1 MNTKNF
7 TNYKPKQNKGALLF
21 LKRFRVIISVILC
34 IFTALFL
41 FIPFLFSP
49 ELALGSMTGSIE
61 ANDGEGTG
69 EEHLGEEQET
79 PGETPF
85 GDGLEN
91 NVGTLLY
98 KMGDDNRDIAQIQE
112 TLMNLGYMD
121 SDEPTTKYGPA
132 LEDAVKRI
140 QRTHYLEE
148 TGMVDEKLMALL
160 ESGAAM
166 PYVIERGN
174 NGNDVLMLQ
183 NRLNEL
189 GFYEDKNNGYFG
201 AATENAVGMFQA
213 KNELTVN
220 GRADLETRSV
230 LYSPRARYSD
240 GSMQDPDLPSGE
252 ETPAPP
258 SPTVTQRPSVSPTPR
273 ETPRPT
279 STPKPNVTPAPTR
292 TPAVTPRPT
301 QGPAPTPTPAR
312 PTPTQPPSANVET
325 FISILMAQLGKPYVW
340 STEGPDSFDCSGLVY
355 YCLRQAG
362 VKVSRYTAAGYSQV
376 ESWDLISRQSDLK
389 RGDLVFFSNSSGHI
403 NHVGI
408 YLGYNSYIHASS
420 SAGEVVISSWNNW
433 AVTNFELGRRVF

>member
-1 MNTKNF
+1 MNTKDF
-7 TNYKPKQNKGALLF
+7 TKYKPRQNRGLLPF
-21 LKRFRVIISVILC
+21 LKRFRVIISVFLC
-34 IFTALFL
+34 IFTTLFL

-49 ELALGSMTGSIE
+49 ELAMGAMTGSVE
-61 ANDGEGTG
+61 ANEGEETG
-69 EEHLGEEQET
+69 EEQPGGEQEA

-85 GDGLEN
+85 GDGLGNES
-91 NVGTLLY
+91 VGKLLY
-98 KMGDDNRDIAQIQE
+98 KLGDDNSDIARIQE

-121 SDEPTTKYGPA
+121 SDEPTTKFGSA

-148 TGMVDEKLMALL
+148 TGTVDEKLMALL
-160 ESGAAM
+160 ESGTAM

-174 NGNDVLMLQ
+174 KGNDVLMLQ
-183 NRLNEL
+183 TRLNEL
-189 GFYEDKNNGYFG
+189 GFYQDKNNGYFG
-201 AATENAVGMFQA
+201 VATENAVGMFQA

-230 LYSPRARYSD
+230 LYSPKARDSAD
-240 GSMQDPDLPSGE
+240 SMQDPNLPSETG
-252 ETPAPP
+252 TPAQP
-258 SPTVTQRPSVSPTPR
+258 SPTATRRPDASPTPR
-273 ETPRPT
+273 ETPKPS
-279 STPKPNVTPAPTR
+279 STPKPNVTPTPTR
-292 TPAVTPRPT
+292 TPAITPRPT
-301 QGPAPTPTPAR
+301 QGPA

-325 FISILMAQLGKPYVW
+325 FISILTAQLGKPYVW

-362 VKVSRYTAAGYSQV
+362 VRVSRYTAAGYSQV
-376 ESWDLISRQSDLK
+376 ESWGLISRQSDLK
-389 RGDLVFFSNSSGHI
+389 RGDLVFFSNSSGYI
-403 NHVGI
+403 NHVGV

>member
-1 MNTKNF
+1 MNTKDF
-7 TNYKPKQNKGALLF
+7 TKYKPRQNRGLLPF
-21 LKRFRVIISVILC
+21 LKRFRVIISVFLC
-34 IFTALFL
+34 IFTTLFL

-49 ELALGSMTGSIE
+49 ELAMGAMTGSVE
-61 ANDGEGTG
+61 ANEGEETG
-69 EEHLGEEQET
+69 EEQPGGEQEA

-85 GDGLEN
+85 GDGLGNES
-91 NVGTLLY
+91 VGKLLY
-98 KMGDDNRDIAQIQE
+98 KLGDDNSDIARIQE

-121 SDEPTTKYGPA
+121 SDEPTTKFGSA

-148 TGMVDEKLMALL
+148 TGTVDEKLMALL
-160 ESGAAM
+160 ESGTAM

-174 NGNDVLMLQ
+174 KGNDVLMLQ
-183 NRLNEL
+183 TRLNEL
-189 GFYEDKNNGYFG
+189 GFYQDKNNGYFG
-201 AATENAVGMFQA
+201 VATENAVGMFQA

-230 LYSPRARYSD
+230 LYSPKARDSD
-240 GSMQDPDLPSGE
+240 DSMQDPNLPSETG
-252 ETPAPP
+252 TPAQP
-258 SPTVTQRPSVSPTPR
+258 SPTATRRPDASPTPR
-273 ETPRPT
+273 ETPKPS
-279 STPKPNVTPAPTR
+279 STPKPNVTPTPTR
-292 TPAVTPRPT
+292 TPAITPRPT
-301 QGPAPTPTPAR
+301 QGPA

-325 FISILMAQLGKPYVW
+325 FISILTAQLGKPYVW

-362 VKVSRYTAAGYSQV
+362 VRVSRYTAAGYSQV
-376 ESWDLISRQSDLK
+376 ESWGLISRQSDLK
-389 RGDLVFFSNSSGHI
+389 RGDLVFFSNSSGYI
-403 NHVGI
+403 NHVGV

>member
-1 MNTKNF
+1 MNTKDF
-7 TNYKPKQNKGALLF
+7 TKYKPRQNRGLLPF
-21 LKRFRVIISVILC
+21 LKRFRVIISVFLC
-34 IFTALFL
+34 IFTTLFL

-49 ELALGSMTGSIE
+49 ELAMGAMTGSVE
-61 ANDGEGTG
+61 ANEGEETG
-69 EEHLGEEQET
+69 EEQPGGEQEA

-85 GDGLEN
+85 GDGLGNES
-91 NVGTLLY
+91 VGKLLY
-98 KMGDDNRDIAQIQE
+98 KLGDDNSDIARIQE

-121 SDEPTTKYGPA
+121 SDEPTTKFGSA

-148 TGMVDEKLMALL
+148 TGTVDEKLMALL
-160 ESGAAM
+160 ESGTAM

-174 NGNDVLMLQ
+174 KGNDVLMLQ
-183 NRLNEL
+183 TRLNEL
-189 GFYEDKNNGYFG
+189 GFYQDKNNGYFG
-201 AATENAVGMFQA
+201 VATENAVGMFQA

-230 LYSPRARYSD
+230 LYSPKARYSD
-240 GSMQDPDLPSGE
+240 DSMQAPNLPLETG
-252 ETPAPP
+252 TPAQP
-258 SPTVTQRPSVSPTPR
+258 SPTATRRPDASPTPR
-273 ETPRPT
+273 ETPKPS
-279 STPKPNVTPAPTR
+279 STPKPNVTPTPTR
-292 TPAVTPRPT
+292 TPAITPRPT
-301 QGPAPTPTPAR
+301 QGPA

-325 FISILMAQLGKPYVW
+325 FISILTAQLGKPYVW

-362 VKVSRYTAAGYSQV
+362 VRVSRYTAAGYSQV
-376 ESWDLISRQSDLK
+376 ESWGLISRQSDLK
-389 RGDLVFFSNSSGHI
+389 RGDLVFFSNSSGYI
-403 NHVGI
+403 NHVGV

>member
-1 MNTKNF
+1 MNTKDF
-7 TNYKPKQNKGALLF
+7 TKYKPRQNRGLLPF
-21 LKRFRVIISVILC
+21 LKRFRVIISVFLC
-34 IFTALFL
+34 IFTTLFL

-49 ELALGSMTGSIE
+49 ELAMGAMTGSVE
-61 ANDGEGTG
+61 ANEG
-69 EEHLGEEQET
+69 EETGGEQPGGEQKA

-85 GDGLEN
+85 GDGLGNES
-91 NVGTLLY
+91 VGTLLY
-98 KMGDDNRDIAQIQE
+98 KLGDDNSDIARIQE

-121 SDEPTTKYGPA
+121 SDEPTTKFGSA

-148 TGMVDEKLMALL
+148 TGTVDEKLMALL
-160 ESGAAM
+160 ESGTAM

-174 NGNDVLMLQ
+174 KGNDVLMLQ
-183 NRLNEL
+183 TRLNEL
-189 GFYEDKNNGYFG
+189 GFYQDKNNGYFG
-201 AATENAVGMFQA
+201 VATENAVGMFQA

-240 GSMQDPDLPSGE
+240 DSMQDPNLPSE
-252 ETPAPP
+252 TETPAQP
-258 SPTVTQRPSVSPTPR
+258 SPTVTRRPDASPTPR
-273 ETPRPT
+273 ETPKPS
-279 STPKPNVTPAPTR
+279 STPKPNVTPTPTR
-292 TPAVTPRPT
+292 TPAITPRPT
-301 QGPAPTPTPAR
+301 QGPAPTPA

-325 FISILMAQLGKPYVW
+325 FISILTAQLGKPYVW

-362 VKVSRYTAAGYSQV
+362 VRVSRYTAAGYSQV
-376 ESWDLISRQSDLK
+376 ESWELISRQSDLK
-389 RGDLVFFSNSSGHI
+389 RGDLVFFSNSSGYI
-403 NHVGI
+403 NHVGV

>member
-1 MNTKNF
+1 MNTKDF
-7 TNYKPKQNKGALLF
+7 TKYKPRQNRGLLPF
-21 LKRFRVIISVILC
+21 LKRFRVIISVFLC
-34 IFTALFL
+34 IFTTLFL

-49 ELALGSMTGSIE
+49 ELAMGAMTGSVE
-61 ANDGEGTG
+61 ANEGEETG
-69 EEHLGEEQET
+69 EEQPGGEQEA

-85 GDGLEN
+85 GDGLGNES
-91 NVGTLLY
+91 VGTLLY
-98 KMGDDNRDIAQIQE
+98 KLGDDNSDIARIQE

-121 SDEPTTKYGPA
+121 SDEPTAKFGSA

-148 TGMVDEKLMALL
+148 TGTVDEKLMALL
-160 ESGAAM
+160 ESGTAM

-174 NGNDVLMLQ
+174 KGNDVLMLQ
-183 NRLNEL
+183 TRLNEL

-201 AATENAVGMFQA
+201 VATENAVGMFQA

-240 GSMQDPDLPSGE
+240 DSMQNPNLPLETG
-252 ETPAPP
+252 TPAQP
-258 SPTVTQRPSVSPTPR
+258 SPTATRRPDASPTPR
-273 ETPRPT
+273 ETPKPS
-279 STPKPNVTPAPTR
+279 STPKPNVTPTPTR
-292 TPAVTPRPT
+292 TPAITPRPT
-301 QGPAPTPTPAR
+301 QGPAPTPA

-325 FISILMAQLGKPYVW
+325 FISILTAQLGKPYVW

-362 VKVSRYTAAGYSQV
+362 VRVSRYTAAGYSQV
-376 ESWDLISRQSDLK
+376 ESWGLISRQSDLK
-389 RGDLVFFSNSSGHI
+389 RGDLVFFSNSSGYI
-403 NHVGI
+403 NHVGV

>member
-1 MNTKNF
+1 MNTKKF
-7 TNYKPKQNKGALLF
+7 IKSKPKQNRGLIPF

-41 FIPFLFSP
+41 FIPYIFSP
-49 ELALGSMTGSIE
+49 ESAIGSMADSIE
-61 ANDGEGTG
+61 ANDGQGAL
-69 EEHLGEEQET
+69 EERQGEEQGE
-79 PGETPF
+79 PVETPF
-85 GDGLEN
+85 GDGLGNEN
-91 NVGTLLY
+91 AGTLLY
-98 KMGDDNRDIAQIQE
+98 KLGDDNSDIALIQE

-121 SDEPTTKYGPA
+121 SDEPTTKFGPA

-148 TGMVDEKLMALL
+148 TGKVDEKLMALL
-160 ESGAAM
+160 ESGSAM

-174 NGNDVLMLQ
+174 KGNDVLMLQ

-201 AATENAVGMFQA
+201 TATENAVGMFQA

-230 LYSPRARYSD
+230 LYSPMARNSD
-240 GSMQDPDLPSGE
+240 DSMQSPNLSE
-252 ETPAPP
+252 TETPVPP
-258 SPTVTQRPSVSPTPR
+258 SPTATRRPAVSPTPR
-273 ETPRPT
+273 ETSRPA
-279 STPKPNVTPAPTR
+279 STLRPNVTPTPTR
-292 TPAVTPRPT
+292 TPAITPKPT
-301 QGPAPTPTPAR
+301 QGPAPTLT

-325 FISILMAQLGKPYVW
+325 FISILTAQLGKPYVW

-362 VKVSRYTAAGYSQV
+362 VRVSRYTAAGYSQV
-376 ESWDLISRQSDLK
+376 ESWGLISRQSDLK

>member
-1 MNTKNF
+1 MNTKDF
-7 TNYKPKQNKGALLF
+7 TKYKPRQNRGLLPF
-21 LKRFRVIISVILC
+21 LKRFRVIISVFLC
-34 IFTALFL
+34 IFTTLFL

-49 ELALGSMTGSIE
+49 ELAMGAMTGSVE
-61 ANDGEGTG
+61 ANEGEETG
-69 EEHLGEEQET
+69 EEQPGGEQEA

-85 GDGLEN
+85 GDGLGNES
-91 NVGTLLY
+91 VGKLLY
-98 KMGDDNRDIAQIQE
+98 KLGDDNSDIARIQE

-121 SDEPTTKYGPA
+121 SDEPTTKFGSA

-148 TGMVDEKLMALL
+148 TGTVDEKLMALL
-160 ESGAAM
+160 ESGTAM

-174 NGNDVLMLQ
+174 KGNDVLMLQ
-183 NRLNEL
+183 TRLNEL
-189 GFYEDKNNGYFG
+189 GFYQDKNNGYFG
-201 AATENAVGMFQA
+201 VATENAVGMFQA

-230 LYSPRARYSD
+230 LYSPKARYSD
-240 GSMQDPDLPSGE
+240 DSMQDPNLPLETG
-252 ETPAPP
+252 TPAQP
-258 SPTVTQRPSVSPTPR
+258 SPTATRRPDASPTPR
-273 ETPRPT
+273 ETPKPS
-279 STPKPNVTPAPTR
+279 STPKPNVTPTPTR
-292 TPAVTPRPT
+292 TPAITPRPT
-301 QGPAPTPTPAR
+301 QGPA

-325 FISILMAQLGKPYVW
+325 FISILTAQLRKPYVW

-362 VKVSRYTAAGYSQV
+362 VRVSRYTAAGYSQV
-376 ESWDLISRQSDLK
+376 ESWGLISRQSDLK
-389 RGDLVFFSNSSGHI
+389 RGDLVFFSNSSGYI
-403 NHVGI
+403 NHVGV

>member
-1 MNTKNF
+1 MNTKDF
-7 TNYKPKQNKGALLF
+7 TKYKPRQNRGLLPF
-21 LKRFRVIISVILC
+21 LKRFRVIISVFLC
-34 IFTALFL
+34 IFTTLFL

-49 ELALGSMTGSIE
+49 ELAMGAMTGSVE
-61 ANDGEGTG
+61 ANEGEETG
-69 EEHLGEEQET
+69 EEQPGGEQEA

-85 GDGLEN
+85 GDGLGNES
-91 NVGTLLY
+91 VGTLLY
-98 KMGDDNRDIAQIQE
+98 KLGDDNSDIARIQE

-121 SDEPTTKYGPA
+121 SDEPTTKFGSA

-148 TGMVDEKLMALL
+148 TGTVDEKLMALL
-160 ESGAAM
+160 ESGTAI

-174 NGNDVLMLQ
+174 KGNDVLMLQ
-183 NRLNEL
+183 TRLNEL

-201 AATENAVGMFQA
+201 VATENAVGMFQA

-240 GSMQDPDLPSGE
+240 DSMQDPNLPLETG
-252 ETPAPP
+252 TPAQP
-258 SPTVTQRPSVSPTPR
+258 SPTATRRPDASPTPR
-273 ETPRPT
+273 ETPKPS
-279 STPKPNVTPAPTR
+279 STPKPNVTPTPTR
-292 TPAVTPRPT
+292 TPAITPRPT
-301 QGPAPTPTPAR
+301 QGPAPTPA

-325 FISILMAQLGKPYVW
+325 FISILTAQLGKPYVW

-362 VKVSRYTAAGYSQV
+362 VRVSRYTAAGYSQV
-376 ESWDLISRQSDLK
+376 ESWGLISRQSDLK
-389 RGDLVFFSNSSGHI
+389 RGDLVFFSNSSGYI
-403 NHVGI
+403 NHVGV

>member
-1 MNTKNF
+1 MNTKEF
-7 TNYKPKQNKGALLF
+7 IKYKPKQNRGPLPF

-34 IFTALFL
+34 IFTTLFL
-41 FIPFLFSP
+41 FIPYLFSP
-49 ELALGSMTGSIE
+49 EPAIGSMADSIE
-61 ANDGEGTG
+61 ANDGQAA
-69 EEHLGEEQET
+69 GEEQPGEEQNFTVET
-79 PGETPF
+79 PS

-91 NVGTLLY
+91 ENAGSLPY
-98 KMGDDNRDIAQIQE
+98 KLGDDNGDIARIQE

-121 SDEPTTKYGPA
+121 SDEPTTKFGSA
-132 LEDAVKRI
+132 LEDAIKRI

-148 TGMVDEKLMALL
+148 TGTVDEKLMALL
-160 ESGAAM
+160 QSGAAM

-174 NGNDVLMLQ
+174 KGNDVLMLQ

-201 AATENAVGMFQA
+201 VATESAVGMFQA

-230 LYSPRARYSD
+230 LYSPMARYSD
-240 GSMQDPDLPSGE
+240 DSMQAPNLPPDTETSVPS
-252 ETPAPP
+252 
-258 SPTVTQRPSVSPTPR
+258 SPTVTQRPSASPTPGK
-273 ETPRPT
+273 TPRPS
-279 STPKPNVTPAPTR
+279 STPRPNVTPTPTR
-292 TPAVTPRPT
+292 TPAITPKPT
-301 QGPAPTPTPAR
+301 QGPVTTPA
-312 PTPTQPPSANVET
+312 PTQPPSANVET

-376 ESWDLISRQSDLK
+376 QSWGLISSQSDLK
-389 RGDLVFFSNSSGHI
+389 RGDLVFFSNSSGYI
-403 NHVGI
+403 NHVGV

>member
-1 MNTKNF
+1 MNTKDF
-7 TNYKPKQNKGALLF
+7 TKYKPRQYRGLLPF
-21 LKRFRVIISVILC
+21 LKRFRVIISVFLC
-34 IFTALFL
+34 IFTTLFL

-49 ELALGSMTGSIE
+49 ELAMGAMTGSVE
-61 ANDGEGTG
+61 ANEGEETG
-69 EEHLGEEQET
+69 EEQPGGEQEA

-85 GDGLEN
+85 GDGLGNES
-91 NVGTLLY
+91 VGKLLY
-98 KMGDDNRDIAQIQE
+98 KLGDDNSDIARIQE

-121 SDEPTTKYGPA
+121 SDEPTTKFGSA

-148 TGMVDEKLMALL
+148 TGTVDEKLMALL
-160 ESGAAM
+160 ESGTAM

-174 NGNDVLMLQ
+174 KGNDVLMLQ
-183 NRLNEL
+183 TRLNEL
-189 GFYEDKNNGYFG
+189 GFYQDKNNGYFG
-201 AATENAVGMFQA
+201 VATENAVGMFQA

-230 LYSPRARYSD
+230 LYSPKARYSD
-240 GSMQDPDLPSGE
+240 DSMQDPNLPLETG
-252 ETPAPP
+252 TPAQP
-258 SPTVTQRPSVSPTPR
+258 SPTATRRPDASPTPR
-273 ETPRPT
+273 ETPKPS
-279 STPKPNVTPAPTR
+279 STPKPNVTPTPTR
-292 TPAVTPRPT
+292 TPAITPRPT
-301 QGPAPTPTPAR
+301 QGPA

-325 FISILMAQLGKPYVW
+325 FISILTAQLGKPYVW

-362 VKVSRYTAAGYSQV
+362 VRVSRYTAAGYSQV
-376 ESWDLISRQSDLK
+376 ESWGLISRQSDLK
-389 RGDLVFFSNSSGHI
+389 RGDLVFFSNSSGYI
-403 NHVGI
+403 NHVGV

>member
-1 MNTKNF
+1 MNTKDF
-7 TNYKPKQNKGALLF
+7 TKYKPRQNRGLLPF
-21 LKRFRVIISVILC
+21 LKRFRVIISVFLC
-34 IFTALFL
+34 IFTTLFL

-49 ELALGSMTGSIE
+49 ELAMGAMTGSVE
-61 ANDGEGTG
+61 ANEGEETG
-69 EEHLGEEQET
+69 EEQPGGEQEA

-85 GDGLEN
+85 GDGLGNES
-91 NVGTLLY
+91 VGTLLY
-98 KMGDDNRDIAQIQE
+98 KLGDDNSDIARIQE

-121 SDEPTTKYGPA
+121 SDEPTAKFGSA

-148 TGMVDEKLMALL
+148 TGTVDEKLMALL
-160 ESGAAM
+160 ESGTAM

-174 NGNDVLMLQ
+174 KGNDVLMLQ
-183 NRLNEL
+183 TRLNEL

-201 AATENAVGMFQA
+201 VATENAVGMFQA

-240 GSMQDPDLPSGE
+240 DSMQDPNLPLETG
-252 ETPAPP
+252 TPAQP
-258 SPTVTQRPSVSPTPR
+258 SPTATRRPDASPTPR
-273 ETPRPT
+273 ETPKPS
-279 STPKPNVTPAPTR
+279 STPKPNVTPTPTR
-292 TPAVTPRPT
+292 TPAITPRPT
-301 QGPAPTPTPAR
+301 QGPAPTPA

-325 FISILMAQLGKPYVW
+325 FISILTAQLGKPYVW

-362 VKVSRYTAAGYSQV
+362 VRVSRYTAAGYSQV
-376 ESWDLISRQSDLK
+376 ESWGLISRQSDLK
-389 RGDLVFFSNSSGHI
+389 RGDLVFFSNSSGYI
-403 NHVGI
+403 NHVGV